1 MSSLTA
7 PAHVPIRSFHVPIRS
22 GTPAG
27 LGPRRALGAGRR
39 ALGEKATP
47 ILYVPSRADKVPLR
61 FFKDDEKGSE
71 ISVRSFTFRRSSH
84 AFCQGDAKRLPRFVK
99 VPSCADKVPM
109 RSFKDYEKGSGI
121 SIRSYTFRRS
131 SDAFCQVYAKKV
143 SLVLY
148 VPIRSDKV
156 PTRSSKFYKKGF
168 RNSVRSFTFR

>member
-27 LGPRRALGAGRR
+27 LGPRRAPGAGRR

-47 ILYVPSRADKVPLR
+47 ILYVPSRAD
-61 FFKDDEKGSE
+61 
-71 ISVRSFTFRRSSH
+71 
-84 AFCQGDAKRLPRFVK
+84 Q
-99 VPSCADKVPM
+99 VPM

-121 SIRSYTFRRS
+121 SIRSFTFRRS

-168 RNSVRSFTFR
+168 RNSIRSYTFR